1 VEFPGTVM
9 LSRMM
14 DEQLATAAGMAEYA
28 VTWHGSAAAG
38 FAVELASVCEPI
50 ARPAIVRPSSRT
62 MSVYDTH
69 QIKRS
74 YHGRWVTKYHFS
86 AY

>member
-28 VTWHGSAAAG
+28 VTWHGSAAVG
-38 FAVELASVCEPI
+38 DPI
-50 ARPAIVRPSSRT
+50 ACPMIARASSEVKSVRGIC
-62 MSVYDTH
+62 
-69 QIKRS
+69 QKR
-74 YHGRWVTKYHFS
+74 
-86 AY
+86 